1 MREVV
6 MVEVEVQVEVEM
18 KEEEEEGARLQCEQ
32 HVLSSRGADAIVRKV
47 QQLQRGGQGDERG
60 EGLGIVAQRVCTQPQ
75 PRHPSLGAREG
86 AGVAERG

>member
-18 KEEEEEGARLQCEQ
+18 KEEEEEEEGARLQCEQ
-32 HVLSSRGADAIVRKV
+32 HVLSSCGADAIVRKV

-86 AGVAERG
+86 AG